1 MKNKQPQK
9 ASFLMKKRRYENG
22 MVLAKGENKKENKK
36 RTVLVKQYA
45 HLFQTERI
53 SEYQQ
58 KK

>member
-1 MKNKQPQK
+1 
-9 ASFLMKKRRYENG
+9 MKKRRYENG